1 VSAVQRFLTYFNP
14 RLTHSFG
21 RIAVIQ
27 ASYVRLGGLV
37 LELRL
42 TLLGS
47 KVAAAARE
55 FSFREHD
62 LTVVRSVK
70 IYIPTT

>member
-1 VSAVQRFLTYFNP
+1 MSALQRFPTYFDP
-14 RLTHSFG
+14 RLTHRFG

-27 ASYVRLGGLV
+27 ASYVRLGALV
-37 LELRL
+37 FELRL

-62 LTVVRSVK
+62 LTLVGSVR